1 MGQSSRRRRR
11 SMGQSRHRMGQS
23 RKCLGQPV
31 LGRTNVT
38 NAITYNIP
46 ASLVAAFRG
55 RKVIVR
61 AADPSEIVDRLAV
74 ETLGDISYI
83 RLLSLDGEIDRLMA
97 WGDEVPVELSVSDPH
112 RDLPLLY
119 RYAPLLAGHPIRVSV
134 PLVPG
139 FSNVVKLA
147 VSLNFAVKMDGG
159 QPKESLADEMQ
170 RIAGF
175 YLHQTTVSEPIEFFH
190 SLFLAFYHQ
199 DPVNLWTIQ
208 EEDPSLFRY
217 ITDRGEETMPGRLAG
232 VVDNQGFTTFVRVLR
247 NGLAAEEGECSGCEF
262 LIYCM
267 GYFKWPDREY
277 RCDTVKAL
285 LHTLLSAAGE
295 LRSDIAS
302 CQSLGGGERT

>member
-1 MGQSSRRRRR
+1 
-11 SMGQSRHRMGQS
+11 
-23 RKCLGQPV
+23 
-31 LGRTNVT
+31 
-38 NAITYNIP
+38 
-46 ASLVAAFRG
+46 
-55 RKVIVR
+55 
-61 AADPSEIVDRLAV
+61 
-74 ETLGDISYI
+74 
-83 RLLSLDGEIDRLMA
+83 MA
-97 WGDEVPVELSVSDPH
+97 WEQGTPVDLVVSDPC

-139 FSNVVKLA
+139 FGNVVKLA
-147 VSLNFAVKMDGG
+147 VSLDFAVKVEGG
-159 QPKESLADEMQ
+159 QPEESLADEMQ
-170 RIAGF
+170 RIAHF

-232 VVDNQGFTTFVRVLR
+232 VSVNRGFTTFVRELR
-247 NGLAAEEGECSGCEF
+247 DGLAAEECECSGCEF
-262 LIYCM
+262 LMYCM